1 MASSAPEETPACASC
16 GASCAI
22 NAKFCGK
29 CGAPVSVNSPQP
41 GEVIAQRYRL
51 GALLGRGA
59 MGLVYRAEHVNMGKP
74 LAVKLLHRELEV
86 DPDNVARFHREA
98 EAASK
103 LSHPN
108 TVQVFDFGRSEN
120 GWLYLA
126 MELVDGDDLGQILER
141 EGPLPFARVA
151 RICAQV
157 AASVQDAHSQ
167 GIVHRDLKPENI
179 VVTEGSDG
187 ELAKVLD
194 FGLAKLFQSPADVQL
209 TSAGTIVGTPFYMS
223 PEQIRGRAV
232 DGRSDI
238 YSLGAIMYQA
248 VVGSPPFDAPSP
260 MALLSKHLSE
270 APVPPST
277 ASSLPV
283 PAEADRI
290 IERCLHKDPELRYE
304 SADALRR
311 DLLAYLATLPY
322 ERGDFSSGIPS
333 QPSPPMLSHAEAPI
347 GDIPTA
353 KSRWRSLWMALGL
366 LAVAGFGLWQYLS
379 SGPVEHEPNHD
390 PDTATPLQPY
400 VGVRAFLGQRLD
412 EGSGD
417 VDLFKFAYQSDPP
430 GAVMIELT
438 AIPNIDT
445 VLELLRP
452 GQDTPIVA
460 SDFGGKGEGE
470 RLPNVPLEP
479 GTYFVRVRERTVAGE
494 LPTENVSDPY
504 HVHWE
509 PLELL
514 ENFEREPNDSLGF
527 SETLPLDAERRAW
540 IGWRGDTDVFCLG
553 ENAER
558 VVAQLSPVS
567 DLDLV
572 LRVLERETESGR
584 RYNRRGV
591 GRAEST
597 RVLRNV
603 NAGELCVEV
612 SAREDA
618 GGGRSANPYESY
630 GVRFKT
636 AASR

>member
-1 MASSAPEETPACASC
+1 M
-16 GASCAI
+16 

-29 CGAPVSVNSPQP
+29 CGAPVSANSPQA

-51 GALLGRGA
+51 GALLGRGS

-86 DPDNVARFHREA
+86 DPDNVTRFHREA

-126 MELVDGDDLGQILER
+126 MELVDGPDLGQILER

-151 RICAQV
+151 RLCAQV
-157 AASVQDAHSQ
+157 AASVQDAHAQ
-167 GIVHRDLKPENI
+167 GIVHRDLKPEN
-179 VVTEGSDG
+179 VVITEGPDG
-187 ELAKVLD
+187 ELVKVLD

-223 PEQIRGRAV
+223 PEQIRGRPV

-248 VVGSPPFDAPSP
+248 VVGRPPFEAPNP
-260 MALLSKHLSE
+260 MALFSKHLSE
-270 APVPPST
+270 APIPPST
-277 ASSLPV
+277 ASSIPV

-290 IERCLHKDPELRYE
+290 IERCLHKDPEQRYE

-311 DLLAYLATLPY
+311 DLLAYLATVPDESGELF
-322 ERGDFSSGIPS
+322 GGIPS
-333 QPSPPMLSHAEAPI
+333 EPSPAMSRQAGVPAQN
-347 GDIPTA
+347 IPEKNA
-353 KSRWRSLWMALGL
+353 RWRSLWIALGL
-366 LAVAGFGLWQYLS
+366 LGLVGFGLWQYLS
-379 SGPVEHEPNHD
+379 AGPVEREPNHS

-400 VGVRAFLGQRLD
+400 ISMRAFLGQRLD

-417 VDLFKFAYQSDPP
+417 VDLFALEYPPDQP
-430 GAVMIELT
+430 GAVMIDLT
-438 AIPNIDT
+438 AIPNMDT
-445 VLELLRP
+445 VLELLKP
-452 GQDTPIVA
+452 GQETPIVV
-460 SDFGGKGEGE
+460 SDFGSEGEGE

-479 GTYFVRVRERTVAGE
+479 GTYFVRVRQQTVADE

-504 HVHWE
+504 QVHWE
-509 PLELL
+509 PLEPL
-514 ENFEREPNDSLGF
+514 ETFEREPNDNLGF
-527 SETLPLDAERRAW
+527 SETLSLDAERRAW

-553 ENAER
+553 ENADR
-558 VVAQLSPVS
+558 VVAQLSAVS

-584 RYNRRGV
+584 SQNRRGV
-591 GRAEST
+591 GHAETSRAM
-597 RVLRNV
+597 RNV
-603 NAGELCVEV
+603 NAGEFCVEV
-612 SAREDA
+612 SARADA
-618 GGGRSANPYESY
+618 VGGRSANPYESY
-630 GVRFKT
+630 GVRFK
-636 AASR
+636 AAAGR